1 MADQKKKK
9 SFFLFR
15 WLKRGVA
22 GNDGE
27 IRDILR
33 EEQVQT
39 PFKTMAKAFFHKR
52 TAMVGVVVFLIIFV
66 VVIVGP
72 YIWKLDLTIR
82 TAR

>member
-33 EEQVQT
+33 VELVQT
-39 PFKTMAKAFFHKR
+39 RFMS
-52 TAMVGVVVFLIIFV
+52 IE
-66 VVIVGP
+66 
-72 YIWKLDLTIR
+72 
-82 TAR
+82 